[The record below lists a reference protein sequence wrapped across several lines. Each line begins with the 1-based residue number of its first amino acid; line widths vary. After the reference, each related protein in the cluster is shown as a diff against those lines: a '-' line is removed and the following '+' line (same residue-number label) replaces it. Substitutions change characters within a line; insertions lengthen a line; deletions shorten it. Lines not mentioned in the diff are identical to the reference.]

1 MSLLLL
7 VAETIKLFY
16 ETLFQ
21 RPSQEYSVDDI
32 NHFLN
37 TLDIPK
43 PSTDQITR
51 CKIDLTEKDLYDSM
65 KSMENDKSP
74 GNDGLT
80 KEFYVTFWDDI
91 KATFISSL
99 KQAKE
104 RKELSISQ
112 RQAIIKLIE
121 KKDRDKRYIKNWR
134 PIWN

>member
-80 KEFYVTFWDDI
+80 KGFYVTFRDDI
-91 KATFISSL
+91 KETFISSL

-104 RKELSISQ
+104 RK
-112 RQAIIKLIE
+112 
-121 KKDRDKRYIKNWR
+121 
-134 PIWN
+134 